1 MAGEQVRKQPHHDFA
16 VFQHVGHARGRPRI
30 VLQHDEIVGV
40 DPDDVDA
47 GDVDVDVVRHV
58 LAVHLRAEHRVLEDQ
73 VVGDDVGAQDVAAVI
88 DVAQEHVERAD
99 PLLQALFQQRPFLG
113 RHDPRDHVEGDQP
126 FLGFGVAIDGEG
138 DADPAEQ
145 QFRLLAAIFEGV
157 RRRLLEPAGELLIG
171 RAEVAAGAVHFIERN
186 CHKSRLSPKS
196 HSA

>member
-16 VFQHVGHARGRPRI
+16 VFQHVGHAGRRARI

-40 DPDDVDA
+40 DPDDVDP
-47 GDVDVDVVRHV
+47 GDMDIDVVRHV
-58 LAVHLRAEHRVLEDQ
+58 LAVHLGPEHRVLEDQ

-99 PLLQALFQQRPFLG
+99 PLLQALFQQGPFLG

-126 FLGFGVAIDGEG
+126 LLGLGVAIDGEG

-145 QFRLLAAIFEGV
+145 QLRFLAAILQGV
-157 RRRLLEPAGELLIG
+157 RRRLLQPAGEFLVG
-171 RAEVAAGAVHFIERN
+171 RAEVPAGAVHFIERD
-186 CHKSRLSPKS
+186 CHKS
-196 HSA
+196 